1 MTDGVWLA
9 AGTALWLGVLTS
21 VSPCPLATNIAA
33 ISWLAKGVRS
43 SRLVFAAG
51 ALYTLGRAATYVAL
65 AFVLVSSLL
74 SAPQLSEWLQT
85 HINRWLGP
93 ILILVG
99 MFLTGLVDFRFS
111 TRLSGGKLEQQ
122 LQERGVWGAG
132 FLGILFALSFC
143 PVSAALYFGSL
154 LPLALQQKSSLGLPA
169 LYGMGTGLPVLIF
182 AWLLAAGARSVG
194 AAFQRLSLLERY
206 ARTATGVV
214 FIAVGIYLS
223 LVHIYGIQV

>member
-1 MTDGVWLA
+1 MTDGVLLA

-43 SRLVFAAG
+43 PRLVFAAG

-111 TRLSGGKLEQQ
+111 TRLSSGKLEQQ

-194 AAFQRLSLLERY
+194 AAFDRLSLLERY
-206 ARTATGVV
+206 ARPVTGVV
-214 FIAVGIYLS
+214 FIAAGLYLS
-223 LVHIYGIQV
+223 LVHIYGVQV